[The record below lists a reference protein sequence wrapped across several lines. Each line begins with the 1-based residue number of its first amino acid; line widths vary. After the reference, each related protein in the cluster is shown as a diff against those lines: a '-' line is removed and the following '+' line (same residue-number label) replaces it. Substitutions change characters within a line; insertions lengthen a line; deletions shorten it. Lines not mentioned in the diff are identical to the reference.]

1 MRHYRDRD
9 DSRETDI
16 WIPVVL
22 AALALVLLTIV
33 ALVTN
38 YPAVSE
44 WVSAAA
50 QAEFVNSDVAPAGP
64 TQLAQPSD
72 QMQIVRSN

>member
-9 DSRETDI
+9 DSRETES
-16 WIPVVL
+16 WIPLAL
-22 AALALVLLTIV
+22 AALAVMLLAIV
-33 ALVTN
+33 ALAAN

-50 QAEFVNSDVAPAGP
+50 QAEFVNSNVVPAGP
-64 TQLAQPSD
+64 MQLAQPSD
-72 QMQIVRSN
+72 QMQIVRRN

>member
-1 MRHYRDRD
+1 MHQYQDKDDR
-9 DSRETDI
+9 RETDNRTRI
-16 WIPVVL
+16 IL
-22 AALALVLLTIV
+22 AAHGVILLMIV

-50 QAEFVNSDVAPAGP
+50 QAEFVNPDITSVGP
-64 TQLAQPSD
+64 TQLAQPAEP
-72 QMQIVRSN
+72 MRVVRNN

>member
-16 WIPVVL
+16 WIPLVL

-44 WVSAAA
+44 
-50 QAEFVNSDVAPAGP
+50 
-64 TQLAQPSD
+64 
-72 QMQIVRSN
+72 

>member
-16 WIPVVL
+16 WIPLALAVL
-22 AALALVLLTIV
+22 AVVLLTIV
-33 ALVTN
+33 ALVTK

-50 QAEFVNSDVAPAGP
+50 QAEFVNSDIAPAPP

>member
-16 WIPVVL
+16 WIPIVL

-50 QAEFVNSDVAPAGP
+50 QAEFVNPDVTAVGP
-64 TQLAQPSD
+64 SQIAQPAE
-72 QMQIVRSN
+72 QMRIVRSN